1 MTQRTQF
8 TMTTFK
14 MAQIICF
21 ITILL
26 QTIVRANSSN
36 GNVPAPQTAG
46 TVELEVICG
55 SMYSGK
61 SDLLISRIQRA
72 EIAKK
77 KVQLFKHALD
87 DRYENPDKIN
97 AHNGKTS
104 TEKAIPIRNANE
116 ILSHL
121 HHDTDIIAID
131 EAQFLDSSIVQV
143 CQHLLQS
150 SKGQSHPP
158 RNGRTLSKI
167 IIAGLDLDFRGEP
180 FGPMPQLLAI
190 AHKVH
195 KLHAICVIC
204 GKDDFTVTQRIVN
217 GQPANYQ
224 DEIIMVGAKEVYEA
238 RCRQCHEIC
247 NSPYEN
253 YSNHNG
259 EPQEGE

>member
-1 MTQRTQF
+1 
-8 TMTTFK
+8 MTTFK
-14 MAQIICF
+14 MAQIILF

-26 QTIVRANSSN
+26 QSIARANSSN
-36 GNVPAPQTAG
+36 GNVPAPAVG

-104 TEKAIPIRNANE
+104 TEKAIPIQNANE

-143 CQHLLQS
+143 CQHLLQL
-150 SKGQSHPP
+150 SKAQSHTCNS
-158 RNGRTLSKI
+158 RGRRLSKI

-217 GQPANYQ
+217 GEPAKYH
-224 DEIIMVGAKEVYEA
+224 DEIIMVGAKEAYEA

-247 NSPYEN
+247 NSPYEKF
-253 YSNHNG
+253 
-259 EPQEGE
+259 